1 MTSNSERVSV
11 KWFELIPE
19 ALLHVANKILVLKEE
34 KEEEQQQKDDYYNY
48 QGIRQVNSII
58 AKDLQENAARLED
71 IATEFMKQYDQ
82 VRKRAHNSLEDLIKL
97 IDANERIVR
106 FTLNVYAA
114 DLIESRNKIIERLK
128 EIQDNNDSNDED
140 KTFFFNQFCK
150 TENLDRL
157 LDVIDEFI
165 RHDIGRKLRVPRK

>member
-1 MTSNSERVSV
+1 MANNSESVSV

-34 KEEEQQQKDDYYNY
+34 KEEEQQRKDDYYY

-58 AKDLQENAARLED
+58 AKDLQENAALLED
-71 IATEFMKQYDQ
+71 IATEFIKQYDQ
-82 VRKRAHNSLEDLIKL
+82 VRKRGHNSLEDLVKL
-97 IDANERIVR
+97 IDSNERIVR

-140 KTFFFNQFCK
+140 KTLFFNQFCK

-165 RHDIGRKLRVPRK
+165 RHDIGRTLRVPRK